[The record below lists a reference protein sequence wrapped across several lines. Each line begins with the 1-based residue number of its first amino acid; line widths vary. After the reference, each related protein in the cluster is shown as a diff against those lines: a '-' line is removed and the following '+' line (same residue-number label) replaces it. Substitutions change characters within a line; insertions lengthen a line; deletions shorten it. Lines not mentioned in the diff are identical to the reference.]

1 MKRETTFQLRLNKT
15 GVLRLFSF
23 VFAFLICAMLTSS
36 AFAQSRTV
44 KGKIT
49 ASEDGSALP
58 GVNIIIKGTSTGTTT
73 DVEGNY
79 SINAPSGDAILVFSF
94 IGFLNQEIA
103 IGNQSTIDV
112 KLVSDVRALSEI
124 VVVGYG
130 ESKKS
135 DITGAVAQ
143 ITTKDFNAGVLNN
156 PMQAV
161 AGRVAGLVVGSPNS
175 DPNQSAPTIRLR
187 GTGSL
192 SGNSEPLVVIDG
204 VIGAPLNSV
213 APEDIAKYDVLK
225 DASATAI
232 YGSRGA
238 NGVIIIT
245 TKKGTAGKATVEYNA
260 YVGFDNVAKF
270 ADVLS
275 PDEFRT
281 QARAKGIAIQDLGN
295 NTNWFKEIT
304 RQAISYNHGI
314 SVGGGTD
321 KSNYRASITYLKQ
334 EGVTLNSGADRLN
347 ARLNINQKAL
357 NDKLDLQLLLSAN
370 TAKRN
375 FVQYDAFRSAFRANP
390 TLPVYN
396 PDGTYYQPSG
406 FEIEN
411 PVARVNQLADERRD
425 KQFLI
430 NGKAFYE
437 VLPGLKLGVNGSLSI
452 YNENGSRLIP
462 SAYTGFG
469 NRLSAGQRFT
479 TETIDRL
486 IETTASYNKA
496 FDKHRIELLAG
507 YTYQKLSN
515 EGFQATNRDFPDVF
529 GANSLQSGE
538 FNTDGSFLGSV
549 SSYKS
554 EANLEGILGRASY
567 FYDDKYLLT
576 INVRRDGSS
585 RFGSQNRYG
594 IFPSISAGWVIS
606 QEAFMKSIT
615 FINSLKLRVGYGVTG
630 NQDGIADYGSRA
642 LYGPSG
648 KFFSN
653 GAYRNSYNFIQNAN
667 PDLKWEQ
674 SAMTNIGIDFTL
686 MDGKISG
693 SFEFYNKDTKDL
705 LLNYPISLG
714 SKYGS
719 QNLTA
724 VTNNILANVG
734 QMNNKGIELQLSYAV
749 VEKDDFTWTSSL
761 NFAHNVNKITK
772 LSNDAFQFSPDGI
785 RAGGFGTGQGGLQQ
799 PSWVQEGYPIGQFRG
814 AEFIGFNDKGEF
826 QYKNDKGDLVNDAS
840 QAALVPIGNS
850 QPKLT
855 FGWGNNFTYKNFDVS
870 FFFRG
875 VLGQKIANGPDIVF
889 GNPTLFPNNNVLKSA
904 FTSPYNVISQPPQ
917 FSSLYVQDGSFVRLD
932 NFSIGYNIPV
942 KNMLMKRARIYV
954 SGQNLL
960 VFTKYKGIDPEL
972 RTGAARSVYGNI
984 DGDAQDQNLSPG
996 VNSIQFY
1003 PRTRTFVVGVN
1014 VSF

>member
-1 MKRETTFQLRLNKT
+1 MRKETTLLRLILT
-15 GVLRLFSF
+15 LFLF
-23 VFAFLICAMLTSS
+23 AVFATG

-44 KGKIT
+44 KGKVT
-49 ASEDGSALP
+49 SSEDGSSLP
-58 GVNIIIKGTSTGTTT
+58 GVNIVIKGTSTGTTT

-79 SINAPSGDAILVFSF
+79 SISVPSGDATLVFSF
-94 IGFLNQEIA
+94 VGFLNQEMA
-103 IGNQSTIDV
+103 VGNQSTIDI
-112 KLVSDVRALSEI
+112 KLAPDVTTLADI

-143 ITTKDFNAGVLNN
+143 VTTKDFNAGVLNN

-175 DPNQSAPTIRLR
+175 DPNQTAPTIRLR

-213 APEDIAKYDVLK
+213 APEDIEKYDVLK

-238 NGVIIIT
+238 NGVIIIS
-245 TKKGTAGKATVEYNA
+245 TKKGKSGRTTIDYNA

-275 PDEFRT
+275 PDEFRAK
-281 QARAKGIAIQDLGN
+281 AREKNITIEDLGN

-304 RQAISYNHGI
+304 RQAISYNHGL
-314 SVGGGTD
+314 SVGGGND
-321 KSNYRASITYLKQ
+321 KSNYRASITYLNQ
-334 EGVTLNSGADRLN
+334 PGVTINSGADRLN
-347 ARLNINQKAL
+347 ARLNIGQKGL
-357 NDKLDLQLLLSAN
+357 NDKLDMQLILSAN
-370 TAKRN
+370 TANRN
-375 FVQYDAFRSAFRANP
+375 FVEYDAYRSAFRANP

-396 PDGTYYQPSG
+396 ADGTFYQPSG

-411 PVARVNQLADERRD
+411 PVARLSQLTRQRRD
-425 KQFLI
+425 KQFLV
-430 NGKAFYE
+430 NAKATYE
-437 VLPGLKLGVNGSLSI
+437 VLPGLKVGVNGSLSI
-452 YNENGSRLIP
+452 YNENGTNFVP

-469 NRLSAGQRFT
+469 NRLSSGQRYT

-486 IETTASYNKA
+486 IETTASYNKT
-496 FDKHRIELLAG
+496 FDKHRIELLGG
-507 YTYQKLSN
+507 YTYQLLSN

-529 GANSLQSGE
+529 GANSLGSGE

-549 SSYKS
+549 GSFKS
-554 EANLEGILGRASY
+554 EAKLEGILGRASY
-567 FYDDKYLLT
+567 FYDDKYLIT
-576 INVRRDGSS
+576 VNVRRDGSS
-585 RFGSQNRYG
+585 RFGSVNRYG
-594 IFPSISAGWVIS
+594 VFPAVSVGWVIS
-606 QEAFMKSIT
+606 QEAFMKSVT

-630 NQDGIADYGSRA
+630 NQDGIADYAARA

-667 PDLKWEQ
+667 PDLKWES

-686 MDGKISG
+686 MNGKISG
-693 SFEFYNKDTKDL
+693 SLEFYNKDTKDL

-714 SKYGS
+714 SRYGS

-724 VTNNILANVG
+724 VTGNILANVG
-734 QMNNKGIELQLSYAV
+734 QMNNRGVELQLSYNV
-749 VEKDDFTWTSSL
+749 VEKEDFTWTSSL
-761 NFAHNVNKITK
+761 NFAHNINKIVK
-772 LSNDAFQFSPDGI
+772 LSNDAFSFSPDGI

-826 QYKNDKGDLVNDAS
+826 QYRNDKGDLVNDAS
-840 QAALVPIGNS
+840 QAALVPIGDS
-850 QPKLT
+850 QPRLT

-875 VLGQKIANGPDIVF
+875 NLGQKIANGPDIVF

-904 FTSPYNVISQPPQ
+904 FESPYNVISQPPQ

-932 NFSIGYNIPV
+932 NFNIGYKIPI
-942 KNMLMKRARIYV
+942 KNMLMKSARIYV
-954 SGQNLL
+954 SGQNLF
-960 VFTKYKGIDPEL
+960 VFTNYKGIDPEL
-972 RTGAARSVYGNI
+972 RTGASRTVYGNI
-984 DGDAQDQNLSPG
+984 DGTAQDQNLSPG

-1003 PRTRTFVVGVN
+1003 PRTRTFVVGIN
-1014 VSF
+1014 VTF